1 MNFCDLP
8 EVLSPS
14 RNAAPL
20 QRSNSAAS
28 SVFRSATEQAG
39 VAFPNTLKAGQVAG
53 FSVIADEIP
62 STENKGY
69 PPGLFVAAANAV
81 NGLAIS
87 AGDSIYRL
95 APDDYQ
101 DIIDDALT
109 ACFLAEKWSLG

>member
-39 VAFPNTLKAGQVAG
+39 VAFPNTLKAGQDAV

-87 AGDSIYRL
+87 AGGLYLPTRPRWLPRHYWRCRDS
-95 APDDYQ
+95 AV
-101 DIIDDALT
+101 
-109 ACFLAEKWSLG
+109 SG